1 MKSMEIEDHED
12 EGLVMVKGDH
22 KGDDTYFFAQTQ
34 TLQNSNKLLHIPP
47 KLWPP
52 IISKH

>member
-1 MKSMEIEDHED
+1 MQ
-12 EGLVMVKGDH
+12 GLVMVKRDH
-22 KGDDTYFFAQTQ
+22 EGNNEDSLFDTNFVRF
-34 TLQNSNKLLHIPP
+34 NKLLHKLP